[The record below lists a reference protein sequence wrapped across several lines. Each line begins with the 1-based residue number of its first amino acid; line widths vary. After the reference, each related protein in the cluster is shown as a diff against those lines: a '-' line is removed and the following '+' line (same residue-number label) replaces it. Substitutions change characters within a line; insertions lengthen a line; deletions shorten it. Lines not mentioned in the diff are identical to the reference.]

1 MKLIRIV
8 FCSIIIFNSCASF
21 HYTDYGK
28 PFDFLKSQKV
38 SFHKSG
44 IPSNNINSF
53 SSAKSL
59 LNEGDSNFKR
69 LKKKP
74 KEKTFGVGDEMKSI
88 EELLTLNNFD
98 KSHSNNNI
106 PYEFPQT
113 PKKEKK
119 NNTIND

>member
-44 IPSNNINSF
+44 IPSNNINSL

-59 LNEGDSNFKR
+59 RNEGDSNFKS

-88 EELLTLNNFD
+88 EELLTQNNFD
-98 KSHSNNNI
+98 KSHTNNNVT
-106 PYEFPQT
+106 YEFPEIT
-113 PKKEKK
+113 KKK
-119 NNTIND
+119 INYNFFY